1 MAAHRDSQSFF
12 AAPQAAVY
20 LLLAVNILA
29 FALCLQLA
37 GTPELPG
44 TLLYRYGAM
53 YAFALPRHEYW
64 RLIAYGFLHSNL
76 VHLLTN
82 MLCLVLW
89 GGQLERRLGWTYFL
103 IVYVSSLIFGAI
115 IGDAIHSKLYLTVG
129 ASGATSGVLGALLC
143 LWILGKA
150 DVPGSFFI
158 INIGLNIVL
167 ALSNPRIDWG
177 VHAGGFVAGLIA
189 CAVLDLLE
197 KTVFRLL
204 RCKFPEFAKA
214 NLSILACV
222 AALLWWGAQSA
233 GAIDRT
239 EVAVFAAVFAVTALL
254 AVKLIDLTLTL
265 RKGLAI
271 IVIALAAANAGMVQ
285 IAVTVFGSQL
295 AAACASRPTGPLAA
309 LDAMIDMLCASLG
322 LAALGGSALAF
333 VLTILL
339 YSQELYR
346 GFIDVGFVATSLE
359 AARNRS
365 RGI

>member
-1 MAAHRDSQSFF
+1 MAYRDRQSFF

-20 LLLAVNILA
+20 LLLTVNILV
-29 FALCLQLA
+29 FALCLKLA

-44 TLLYRYGAM
+44 PLLYRYGAM

-76 VHLLTN
+76 IHLLTN

-103 IVYVSSLIFGAI
+103 VVYGSALVFGAI

-150 DVPGSFFI
+150 DVPGNFFI
-158 INIGLNIVL
+158 INIGLNVVL

-177 VHAGGFVAGLIA
+177 IHAGGFVAGLIA
-189 CAVLDLLE
+189 CAILDLFE
-197 KTVFRLL
+197 KALFRLL

-214 NLSILACV
+214 NLFTLACV
-222 AALLWWGAQSA
+222 AALVWWGAQSA
-233 GAIDRT
+233 GVVDPMQTAV
-239 EVAVFAAVFAVTALL
+239 VAALFALAGLL
-254 AVKLIDLTLTL
+254 AVKLVDLILTL

-271 IVIALAAANAGMVQ
+271 IVVAFAAANAAMVQ
-285 IAVTVFGSQL
+285 IAATLFAAQL
-295 AAACASRPTGPLAA
+295 ASACASRPPGPVAA
-309 LDAMIDMLCASLG
+309 LDAMINALCTSPGPAAIGASV
-322 LAALGGSALAF
+322 LAF

-346 GFIDVGFVATSLE
+346 GLLDVGFVATSLQ